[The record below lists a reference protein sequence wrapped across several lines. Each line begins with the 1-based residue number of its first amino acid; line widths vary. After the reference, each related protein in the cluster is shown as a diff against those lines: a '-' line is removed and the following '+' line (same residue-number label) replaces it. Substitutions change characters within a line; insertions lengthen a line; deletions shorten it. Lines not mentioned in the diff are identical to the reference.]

1 MRADSL
7 HERSNCPTFQICKVL
22 YTPLYIAG
30 EKSMR
35 ALYSVSALCAALIF
49 VSIPA
54 RAEDPVETTRH
65 IIEDQITAFL
75 KDDAETAYSFAA
87 PGIKAMYPD
96 KGVFF
101 AMVKKSY
108 EPVYHPGNYAFGR
121 SRSIDNGAMI
131 YHEVLI
137 SGRDGKDWTAIY
149 QMMRQPDGDYKING
163 VQIVPN
169 TDSKGI

>member
-1 MRADSL
+1 
-7 HERSNCPTFQICKVL
+7 
-22 YTPLYIAG
+22 
-30 EKSMR
+30 MR
-35 ALYSVSALCAALIF
+35 ALLVALLLLFTAPP
-49 VSIPA
+49 SM
-54 RAEDPVETTRH
+54 AEDNIETTKG
-65 IIEDQITAFL
+65 IIERQIDAFL

-96 KGVFF
+96 KNVFF

-121 SRSIDNGAMI
+121 SRSIDDGALI

-149 QMMRQPDGDYKING
+149 QIMRQPDGSYRING
-163 VQIVPN
+163 VQIVPDA
-169 TDSKGI
+169 DSKGI

>member
-1 MRADSL
+1 
-7 HERSNCPTFQICKVL
+7 
-22 YTPLYIAG
+22 
-30 EKSMR
+30 MR
-35 ALYSVSALCAALIF
+35 ALSAVLLLCAAFAISF
-49 VSIPA
+49 MPA
-54 RAEDPVETTRH
+54 RAEDPLETTRH
-65 IIEDQITAFL
+65 VIEDQITAFL
-75 KDDAETAYSFAA
+75 KDDADTAYSFAA

-96 KGVFF
+96 KTTFF

-121 SRSIDNGAMI
+121 SRSIAGGATI

-149 QMMRQPDGDYKING
+149 QMTRQPDGSYKING
-163 VQIVPN
+163 VQIMPN

>member
-1 MRADSL
+1 
-7 HERSNCPTFQICKVL
+7 
-22 YTPLYIAG
+22 
-30 EKSMR
+30 MR
-35 ALYSVSALCAALIF
+35 ALLAVLILCTACLVSM
-49 VSIPA
+49 SIA
-54 RAEDPVETTRH
+54 RAEDPIDTTRTM
-65 IIEDQITAFL
+65 IDEQIQAFL
-75 KDDAETAYSFAA
+75 HDDAGAAYAYAA
-87 PGIKAMYPD
+87 PGLKALYPD
-96 KGVFF
+96 KDVFF

-108 EPVYHPGNYAFGR
+108 QPVYHPGNYAFGR

-149 QMMRQPDGDYKING
+149 QITRQPDSSYKISG

>member
-1 MRADSL
+1 
-7 HERSNCPTFQICKVL
+7 
-22 YTPLYIAG
+22 
-30 EKSMR
+30 MR
-35 ALYSVSALCAALIF
+35 ALYAVLALCAATVLF
-49 VSIPA
+49 SLPA
-54 RAEDPVETTRH
+54 RAEDPIDATRH

-75 KDDAETAYSFAA
+75 KDDAEAAYSFAA

-96 KGVFF
+96 KNTFF

-121 SRSIDNGAMI
+121 SRSIDDGTMI

-149 QMMRQPDGDYKING
+149 QMMRQPDGGYKING

-169 TDSKGI
+169 TESKGI

>member
-1 MRADSL
+1 MRVFLAV
-7 HERSNCPTFQICKVL
+7 FI
-22 YTPLYIAG
+22 
-30 EKSMR
+30 
-35 ALYSVSALCAALIF
+35 LCAASF
-49 VSIPA
+49 VLFATA
-54 RAEDPVETTRH
+54 RAEDPIDTTRTM
-65 IIEDQITAFL
+65 IEAQIKAFL
-75 KDDAETAYSFAA
+75 NDDVDAAYSFAA
-87 PGIKAMYPD
+87 PGIKAIYPD
-96 KGVFF
+96 KNVFF

-149 QMMRQPDGDYKING
+149 QVARQPDGSYKING

-169 TDSKGI
+169 TQSKGI